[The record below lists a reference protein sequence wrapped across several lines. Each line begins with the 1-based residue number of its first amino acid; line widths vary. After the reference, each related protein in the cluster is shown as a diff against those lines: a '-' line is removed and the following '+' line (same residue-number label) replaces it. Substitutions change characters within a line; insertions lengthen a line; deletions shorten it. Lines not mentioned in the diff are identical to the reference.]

1 METTIDKA
9 FELVMILCKKFNI
22 DESHSLKHSM
32 EVYNFALRIYESELP
47 MNSYLEEQKDIIVLA
62 AILHDTID
70 KKYVAEEEGIEEI
83 RKYLNDVMTPE
94 KLSVVFQIIT
104 TMSYSTV
111 KKNGF
116 PLLGDYQLAYH
127 IVREADLLAAYD
139 IDRCIMYSMYKKN
152 ENYLKALDT
161 AIVLFEHRVFRHR
174 KDRLFVT
181 NYSKKLSVKLHKKAK
196 KDIDILLQGCKKV

>member
-1 METTIDKA
+1 MEAIIVKA

-32 EVYNFALRIYESELP
+32 EVYNFALRIYENELL
-47 MNSYLEEQKDIIVLA
+47 MNAYLEEQKDIIVLA

-70 KKYVAEEEGIEEI
+70 KKYVTEADGIEEI
-83 RKYLNDVMTPE
+83 RQFLEGYVTPE
-94 KLSVVFQIIT
+94 KLGVIFQIIT

-139 IDRCIMYSMYKKN
+139 IDRCIMYSMYTKN
-152 ENYLKALDT
+152 ANYSEALDA

-181 NYSKKLSVKLHKKAK
+181 NYSKKLSIKLHKKAK
-196 KDIDILLQGCKKV
+196 KDVEVLVKNIKF

>member
-1 METTIDKA
+1 METTIVKA
-9 FELVMILCKKFNI
+9 FELVIILCKKFNI

-32 EVYNFALRIYESELP
+32 EVYNFALQIYKSELP
-47 MNSYLEEQKDIIVLA
+47 MNAYLEEQKDIIVVA

-83 RKYLNDVMTPE
+83 RKYLKDVMTPE
-94 KLSVVFQIIT
+94 KLSVIFQIIT

-116 PLLGDYQLAYH
+116 PLLGNYQLAYH

-161 AIVLFEHRVFRHR
+161 AIVLFDNRVFRHR